1 VLRRPGL
8 GAARATGAGL
18 DFGVTPDQDAK
29 ILRIRV
35 GWSLFNLNTPSRSA
49 GDRRGQSP
57 VQSINQAVWPSNSPV
72 LGIFFA
78 CCGVIFA
85 VS

>member
-1 VLRRPGL
+1 MTTPDRRQRLQGL
-8 GAARATGAGL
+8 KDTFACQAARRFALIALLDDEARDSRGL
-18 DFGVTPDQDAK
+18 
-29 ILRIRV
+29 
-35 GWSLFNLNTPSRSA
+35 SA
-49 GDRRGQSP
+49 AMAP
-57 VQSINQAVWPSNSPV
+57 VAARPFKVEIASNQAVWPSNSPV